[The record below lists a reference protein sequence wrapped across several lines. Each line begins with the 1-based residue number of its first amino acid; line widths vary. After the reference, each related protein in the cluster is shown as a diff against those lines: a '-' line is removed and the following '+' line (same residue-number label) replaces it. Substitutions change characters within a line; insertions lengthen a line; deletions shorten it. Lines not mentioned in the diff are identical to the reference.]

1 VSLRA
6 ACAGA
11 AAVAFAVPAA
21 AACPS
26 GLKEVRTAEL
36 VFGRDIGERL
46 GVSDD
51 DWQGFLDREVATRFP
66 NGFTVVDASGQWRDA
81 DGRAVREPSKI
92 LLIVLTGLPHEG
104 ERLAG
109 VARAYKRQFRQ
120 ESVLLVEQAACAT
133 F

>member
-6 ACAGA
+6 VWAGA
-11 AAVAFAVPAA
+11 AAVAFAIPAV

-26 GLKEVRTAEL
+26 GLKEVRTAQL
-36 VFGRDIGERL
+36 VFGRDIGEKL

-66 NGFTVVDASGQWRDA
+66 NGFTVLDASGQWRDTE
-81 DGRAVREPSKI
+81 GRAVREPSKI
-92 LLIVLTGLPHEG
+92 LLIVLTGLPHES

-120 ESVLLVEQAACAT
+120 ESVLLVEQTACAT